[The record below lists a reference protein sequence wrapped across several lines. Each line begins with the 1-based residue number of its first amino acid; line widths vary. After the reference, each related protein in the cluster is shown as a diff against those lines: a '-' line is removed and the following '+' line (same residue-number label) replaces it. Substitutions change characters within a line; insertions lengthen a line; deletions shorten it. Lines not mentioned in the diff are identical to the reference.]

1 MALDARKYEENEM
14 HSWYEKIGGDE
25 TVAALATAFY
35 RIMAEDPDFKEL
47 LELHPKD
54 LQNSRDKL
62 YMFLSG
68 FFGGPQL
75 FIEKHGHPRL
85 RMRHFPFKIGLV
97 ERDQWVMC
105 MRYAM
110 RDVGIDSVSA
120 EMLDRQ
126 FYRVATHMV
135 NQES

>member
-1 MALDARKYEENEM
+1 MDT
-14 HSWYEKIGGDE
+14 WYEKIGGE
-25 TVAALATAFY
+25 ATVSALATSFY
-35 RIMAEDPDFKEL
+35 RIMEDDPDFKEL
-47 LELHPKD
+47 RDLHPKD
-54 LQNSRDKL
+54 LKGSRDKL
-62 YMFLSG
+62 YLFLSG

-75 FIEKHGHPRL
+75 FIEKYGHPRL

-105 MRYAM
+105 MRFAM
-110 RDVGIDSVSA
+110 RDVGIDDMHA

-135 NQES
+135 NQ